1 MPEDPFGLV
10 YLSGRNTIFHKL
22 DPVTKFAFLGMVI
35 VLAMFSI
42 SQWSHA
48 LILFVIVTVFLLMCK
63 PHAREFLRPLK
74 LLLPLFIPFVL
85 LTTFVTFTLQQSLIG
100 SFGAS
105 DIGHLGLFGFQIP
118 YSKVGASFGL
128 NIFLRGMTVAFAS
141 LWLSWTTH
149 PRDLVYS
156 LVNDFKI
163 GYKFAWGAFLA
174 LIYSP
179 LIAYEGQM
187 IVYSQRIRGVKYS
200 KWNTSA
206 VLKNLIIPLV
216 LRGAKKAIVTSFAL
230 EGRAFGAYP
239 DRTFRTKPKPS
250 KYSRV
255 VTIIIIAIVIVYCI
269 YYPPTMGSVFK
280 VPGSMG

>member
-1 MPEDPFGLV
+1 V
-10 YLSGRNTIFHKL
+10 YLSGRNSIFHKL

-42 SQWSHA
+42 REWSHA
-48 LILFVIVTVFLLMCK
+48 FILFGIVTVFLLMCK
-63 PHAREFLRPLK
+63 PRAKEFFRPLK
-74 LLLPLFIPFVL
+74 LLLPLFVPFVL
-85 LTTFVTFTLQQSLIG
+85 LTTFVTFTIQSSVIG
-100 SFGAS
+100 SFGAA
-105 DIGHLGLFGFQIP
+105 DLGTIGFPGFLIP
-118 YSKVGASFGL
+118 YSKTGASFGF

-163 GYKFAWGAFLA
+163 NYKFAWGAFLA

-187 IVYSQRIRGVKYS
+187 IVYSQRIRGVKYN
-200 KWNTSA
+200 KWNTTA

-216 LRGAKKAIVTSFAL
+216 LRGAKKAVVTAFAL
-230 EGRAFGAYP
+230 EGRAFGTYR
-239 DRTFRTKPKPS
+239 DRTFRSKPKPS
-250 KYSRV
+250 KYSRI
-255 VTIIIIAIVIVYCI
+255 VTIIIIAITIIYVV

-280 VPGSMG
+280 VPGTMGSY